1 MRPKLF
7 ESALNEAI
15 KFGPSARLVITFPG
29 NEDAMHIHP
38 LAYNKVEDG
47 GFRIEIRVS
56 KYDDA
61 EVVDDVIFVDSES
74 IETVELQVK
83 QQGSVWQ
90 DEPFQGGIGDEEE
103 EQ

>member
-1 MRPKLF
+1 MSPKLF
-7 ESALNEAI
+7 ETALDEAI
-15 KFGPSARLVITFPG
+15 KFGPAARLVLTFPG
-29 NEDAMHIHP
+29 NEDAMHLHP
-38 LAYNKVEDG
+38 LAYNRIEEN

-61 EVVDDVIFVDSES
+61 EVVDDVIFVDAKS

-83 QQGSVWQ
+83 QKGGVWQ
-90 DEPFQGGIGDEEE
+90 DEPFQGIEGEE